1 MKDLNFDSLLRITV
15 FLVFAIASFYI
26 LIVGQKI
33 IVPLVLSFLL
43 AFLLLPMS
51 NFFERLRFPRVLAAI
66 TSLLVVT
73 IVFSGLAFLFGRQIR
88 SFGKDADRINER
100 LAAIKTTLPKGVQD
114 YIASATGDGAMPFIE
129 ENFVGIFSGLGAFA
143 TSFTFIVVVPIY
155 IVLILV
161 YRDVLREFLFRVFD
175 NVSKKNKKLAEGDVE
190 KLNIRD
196 ILPRVK
202 KIVQKYIVGMFY
214 VICILFVLNS
224 IALFALGIEHALL
237 FAAFAAVLN
246 VIPFVGPLIG
256 SSLPI
261 LFALITKD
269 SLFYPVAVLAS
280 FVVIQTLESNL
291 ITPNIVGKNVSLNPL
306 VTLVALFIGA
316 SVWGIIGMVLII
328 PLVAVLKEVLG
339 NIPGLEPYAYVLGS
353 GDEYQRRHKAW
364 DDISRRINPR
374 S

>member
-1 MKDLNFDSLLRITV
+1 MKDLNFNSLVRITV

-51 NFFERLRFPRVLAAI
+51 NFFERMRFSRVPAAI

-73 IVFSGLAFLFGRQIR
+73 IVFSGLAYLFGWQIR
-88 SFGKDADRINER
+88 RFGKDADRINER
-100 LAAIKTTLPKGVQD
+100 FTAIKSSLPEQVQQ
-114 YIASATGDGAMPFIE
+114 YLASATGDGIIPFIE
-129 ENFVGIFSGLGAFA
+129 DNFIGIFSGLGAFA
-143 TSFTFIVVVPIY
+143 TSFTFAVVVPIY
-155 IVLILV
+155 IVLILI

-175 NVSKKNKKLAEGDVE
+175 NVSKKNKKEAEGDE
-190 KLNIRD
+190 KKLNIRQ

-224 IALFALGIEHALL
+224 IALFSLGIEHALL
-237 FAAFAAVLN
+237 FAGFAAVLN
-246 VIPFVGPLIG
+246 VIPFVGPLLG

-261 LFALITKD
+261 IFALITKD
-269 SLFYPVAVLAS
+269 SLFYPVAVLGC
-280 FVVIQTLESNL
+280 FIIIQTLESNL

-306 VTLVALFIGA
+306 VTLIALFIGA
-316 SVWGIIGMVLII
+316 SVWGVVGMVLII

-353 GDEYQRRHKAW
+353 GDEYKRHKTW
-364 DDISRRINPR
+364 DNISRRINPHG
-374 S
+374 